1 MKVLKYIDKFLFF
14 ISVVFFLFGLI
25 MIFSSSNIAAF
36 MRYDANPY
44 YFLLRQLVN
53 LIVGLVAFLIIINF
67 NTKTYSALSW
77 FGLLATIGALLF
89 VYFYGSLTNKA
100 RSWIYLGTF
109 MFQPSELAKV
119 VLIVW
124 FSAFYEFKRN
134 SLITIFT
141 NLFPLLISAFISA
154 FIILQPDFGTAGVV
168 IILSFLLY
176 LLIPI
181 KKSIKFKVATI
192 SALVMIIMLMGYYIF
207 NTSSFSRQIS
217 RLDFAYPC
225 SQEKFYTTGNQV
237 CNSYIAF
244 NNGSLTGKGLGNS
257 TQKYLY
263 LAESHTDFIF
273 SIIVEEFGFIGAVLI
288 ILLYIILL
296 YKIVSIGNRS
306 VSSRGAIIC
315 YGVAIYIFLHISINL
330 LGIMGWLPLT
340 GIPLPFL
347 SYGGTFTLCLI
358 IALSMVQRVAIESKM
373 KNLGTK

>member
-44 YFLLRQLVN
+44 YFLLKQLVN

-134 SLITIFT
+134 SLNKIFT
-141 NLFPLLISAFISA
+141 NLFPLVISAFISA

>member
-141 NLFPLLISAFISA
+141 NLFPLVISAFISA

>member
-14 ISVVFFLFGLI
+14 ISVAFFLFGLI

-44 YFLLRQLVN
+44 YFLLKQLVN

-134 SLITIFT
+134 SLNKIFT
-141 NLFPLLISAFISA
+141 NLFPLVISAFISA

>member
-1 MKVLKYIDKFLFF
+1 MKNLKYIDKFLFF
-14 ISVVFFLFGLI
+14 ISVLFFIIGLI

-44 YFLLRQLVN
+44 YFLIKQSINLLV
-53 LIVGLVAFLIIINF
+53 GFAFFLIIIQF

-77 FGLLATIGALLF
+77 IGLLATIGALLF
-89 VYFYGSLTNKA
+89 VYFYGTLTNKA
-100 RSWIYLGTF
+100 RSWIYLGFF

-124 FSAFYEFKRN
+124 FSAFYELKRKN
-134 SLITIFT
+134 LNKLFT
-141 NLFPLLISAFISA
+141 NLFPLGVAVLIAA
-154 FIILQPDFGTAGVV
+154 FIILQPDFGTAGIV
-168 IILSFLLY
+168 IILSFLIY

-181 KKSIKFKVATI
+181 KNSIKFKVALI
-192 SALVMIIMLMGYYIF
+192 SALVIIMMLMGYYIF
-207 NTSSFSRQIS
+207 NTSSFARQIS
-217 RLDFAYPC
+217 RLNFAYPC

-273 SIIVEEFGFIGAVLI
+273 AIIVEEFGFIGAILI

-296 YKIVSIGNRS
+296 YKIISIGNKS
-306 VSSRGAIIC
+306 TSSRGAIIC

-373 KNLGTK
+373 KKIGIS

>member
-134 SLITIFT
+134 SLNKIFT
-141 NLFPLLISAFISA
+141 NLFPLVISAFISA

>member
-44 YFLLRQLVN
+44 YFLLKQLVN

-134 SLITIFT
+134 SLNKIFT
-141 NLFPLLISAFISA
+141 NLFPLVISAFISA

-358 IALSMVQRVAIESKM
+358 IALSTVQRVAIESKM

>member
-1 MKVLKYIDKFLFF
+1 MKALKYIDKFLFF

-44 YFLLRQLVN
+44 YFLLKQLVN

-134 SLITIFT
+134 SLNKIFT
-141 NLFPLLISAFISA
+141 NLFPLVISAFISA

>member
-14 ISVVFFLFGLI
+14 ISVAFFLFGLI

-134 SLITIFT
+134 SLNKIFT
-141 NLFPLLISAFISA
+141 NLFPLVISAFISA